1 MMVSKMI
8 FLFQGCIL
16 RFQPFIFRGAGMNW
30 NLILA
35 SYVSDPF
42 SVKLHAKERPF
53 EPTKMQQSCVSEIG
67 EMIKVLMA
75 TRNPAKKTPG
85 MQKKT

>member
-16 RFQPFIFRGAGMNW
+16 RFHVNLPGCSMNW

-42 SVKLHAKERPF
+42 SVKLHAKERPR
-53 EPTKMQQSCVSEIG
+53 TNKDATSCVSEIG
-67 EMIKVLMA
+67 EMIKVLA

-85 MQKKT
+85 MQKKP